1 MTALYTQLMGLVD
14 QIMYNPLTDLKFLI
28 PIILIVGISSATRHY
43 YRKSSLISPP
53 SFEQNREKFTV
64 PANEFNQEIMKVM
77 GMDDKHFLDIVDSE
91 MANIELLWKKY
102 RNARKR
108 YEKLERKIRMSLRYR
123 RRNGEKAKKEAF
135 AELLSI
141 YEDLKRAKMTVLEV
155 EMKND

>member
-102 RNARKR
+102 RNARK
-108 YEKLERKIRMSLRYR
+108 
-123 RRNGEKAKKEAF
+123 
-135 AELLSI
+135 
-141 YEDLKRAKMTVLEV
+141 
-155 EMKND
+155 